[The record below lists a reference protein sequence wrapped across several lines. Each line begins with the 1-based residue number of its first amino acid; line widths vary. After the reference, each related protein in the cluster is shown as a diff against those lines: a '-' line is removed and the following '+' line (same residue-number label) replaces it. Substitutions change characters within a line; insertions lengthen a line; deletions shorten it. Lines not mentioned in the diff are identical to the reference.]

1 MASGSHLRLAVRRLA
16 ASVAV
21 AAALAVSPGLA
32 AAAAAVAAD
41 AEASHEIKDPHYGD
55 TLFEFY
61 QSHYFTAVTTL
72 MVSQHFGRV
81 AQHADEA
88 EVLRG
93 GMLLSY
99 GMHREAGEIF
109 ASLIENGAPPAVR
122 DRAWFYLAKI
132 RHQRGYLA
140 DAEEALAR
148 IGDRL
153 PAELE
158 EERGLLQAN
167 LLMARAEFSGAA
179 AVLGALPPKTPG
191 ARYVRY
197 NLGIALVKANDV
209 AGGSAVLDELGRAPA
224 ENEEYRALRD
234 RANVALG
241 FAALTD
247 KQPQAARNY
256 LERVRLQSL
265 EANKALL
272 GFGWAAAELKDPK
285 LALVPWLELAQRD
298 VSDSAVLEARIAV
311 PYAYAE
317 LGAYGQSADRY
328 NDAIAAFARENIG
341 LDESITAIRSGQLVE
356 ALLKRNPGED
366 MGWFWRLGDL
376 PEMPHAGHLAHVL
389 AQHEF
394 QEAFKNFRDLRFLT
408 KNLQS
413 WRDKLGVFDDM
424 LATRRKA
431 YAERLPEVRARASET
446 GLTTLR
452 QRQQAVVA
460 EVASGEAVADGVA
473 FADLK
478 QVDLL
483 ARVANVQATLKSAAA
498 PKVSATAQ
506 GSASAPEST
515 SAQATAAQAT
525 EQVLLSERARLAAGA
540 LTWQLAQD
548 YPSRLWQ
555 AKKEL
560 RAISEAIE
568 HAQRA
573 DAALAQAQRDEPARL
588 DAFAKRI
595 AALSPVLQTMIPRLA
610 ALSAEQQLAV
620 QGIAVAELTRQKER
634 LAAYT
639 VQARFAVAQL
649 YDRGNDRSAA
659 RKEGEHAPRP

>member
-81 AQHADEA
+81 AQHTDEA

-140 DAEEALAR
+140 DAEAAIAR

-153 PAELE
+153 PAELQ

-167 LLMARAEFSGAA
+167 LLMARADFSGAA
-179 AVLGALPPKTPG
+179 TVLGALPPKTPG

-498 PKVSATAQ
+498 PAVPATAQ
-506 GSASAPEST
+506 GSVSAPEST

-525 EQVLLSERARLAAGA
+525 EQVLLNERARLAAGA

-573 DAALAQAQRDEPARL
+573 DAALAQAQRDEPARF

-639 VQARFAVAQL
+639 IQARFAVAQL